1 MAEDIYLPSVPHL
14 QGKNVHQKS
23 QNVEPVVVPKSPK
36 DILDR
41 YKNVTLCC
49 NIMHIN
55 GIVLLN
61 TIYGHI
67 LFAIVSIIEKIK
79 AKNIEYVIN

>member
-61 TIYGHI
+61 TISQHI
-67 LFAIVSIIEKIK
+67 LFDTISLIK
-79 AKNIEYVIN
+79 TKK